1 MPLLPMFVVWLA
13 LLSGG
18 PSTPATIESPVVY
31 QIAVPVAIAALP
43 TELRPF
49 FESHSAAIV
58 SSTLTVITTGNKTAH
73 MLPLDCAATQSDADP
88 RCAAARQFPRERDV
102 AKEQLKRCGQTTDGD
117 LLPWVVMTKHD
128 SLVESLRR
136 GEPEAIVRD
145 SAAVLHF
152 SIDAALLFNATD
164 DRWADAKS
172 AVRDD
177 RDSEPQSLRTRFQWK
192 VPEQMRDRFLFET
205 RVDPH
210 RVRSVD
216 NVIEA
221 VFDTLATAHEGALT
235 LEAIDRDIAAMASE
249 TRTVKPIV
257 ALNERAAPVIE
268 TQLEAGALL
277 GARLI
282 YSAWL
287 EAGKPE
293 LQTVAAAPLT
303 EAAAKPT
310 SAGASASNTAPFVG
324 SRSSKIF
331 HRASCSHAGR
341 IKPEN
346 RVYFDSAEQA
356 LRQGRTPCKTCKPG

>member
-1 MPLLPMFVVWLA
+1 MSPPLMLVVWLA
-13 LLSGG
+13 ILSAQ
-18 PSTPATIESPVVY
+18 PTNPATIESPVVY
-31 QIAVPVAIAALP
+31 RIAVPVALAALP
-43 TELRPF
+43 TEMRPF
-49 FESHSAAIV
+49 FESHSAAIA
-58 SSTLTVITTGNKTAH
+58 SATQTVITTGGRNAH
-73 MLPLDCAATQSDADP
+73 TLPLDCAATQSNADP
-88 RCAAARQFPRERDV
+88 RRVAARQFPRDRD
-102 AKEQLKRCGQTTDGD
+102 AAIEQLRRCGHDIDGEP
-117 LLPWVVMTKHD
+117 LPWVVKNKQD

-136 GEPEAIVRD
+136 GEPQAIVRD
-145 SAAVLHF
+145 AAALLHC
-152 SIDAALLFNATD
+152 SIDAALPFNATD

-172 AVRDD
+172 AVHDD

-192 VPEQMRDRFLFET
+192 VPEQMRDRYLFEA
-205 RVDPH
+205 RVDPN

-221 VFDTLATAHEGALT
+221 VFDALATAHEGALA
-235 LEAIDRDIAAMASE
+235 LEASDRDIAAMASG

-257 ALNERAAPVIE
+257 ALNERSAPIIE
-268 TQLEAGALL
+268 TQIEAGALL

-293 LQTVAAAPLT
+293 LQTVAAAPVA
-303 EAAAKPT
+303 EAATKPT
-310 SAGASASNTAPFVG
+310 SPATSVSNTAPFVG

-331 HRASCSHAGR
+331 HRAGCSHAAR

-346 RVYFDSAEQA
+346 RVYFDTTEQA